1 MAEKMSPQIKRYMK
15 RIAILMVL
23 YLIFLF
29 SGDYLIDNELVS
41 GVPAYIIAILAG
53 LPVAGMFWA
62 IGMLLIEETDEF
74 LRMLLVHQTLIA
86 TGIAMAAASIWG
98 FLENFGLVQHVDSYW
113 WAIIWFLGLGIGAIA
128 NKLTLGA
135 AGPG

>member
-1 MAEKMSPQIKRYMK
+1 MAEKMSLHVRRYLK
-15 RIAILMVL
+15 RIAVLMLL

-29 SGDYLIDNELVS
+29 SADYLIDNEMVS
-41 GVPAYIIAILAG
+41 DAPAYILAFLAG

-74 LRMLLVHQTLIA
+74 LRMLLVRQTLIA
-86 TGIAMAAASIWG
+86 TAIAMASASIWG
-98 FLENFGLVQHVDSYW
+98 FLESYDLVPHIESFW
-113 WAIIWFLGLGIGAIA
+113 WAVIWFFGLGIGGLV
-128 NKLTLGA
+128 NRLTLGA

>member
-1 MAEKMSPQIKRYMK
+1 MAEKMSPQIKRYLK

-29 SGDYLIDNELVS
+29 SADYLIDNEMVS
-41 GVPAYIIAILAG
+41 GAPAYILALLAG

-74 LRMLLVHQTLIA
+74 LRMLLVRQTLIA

-98 FLENFGLVQHVDSYW
+98 FLENFGLAPHVDSYW
-113 WAIIWFLGLGIGAIA
+113 WAIIWFGGLGVGALV